1 MDMCHGPLPW
11 QIFRFSIPIL
21 IAGLLSLSFSTA
33 DSIVI
38 GRYGSAQSLGAVG
51 VTSPIVGFL
60 LTVFSGLAVGASVII
75 AQHFG
80 AGDKVQ
86 VRRSVHT
93 AVGIAIIGGL
103 VIMAG
108 AQIAMWPLLRAM
120 RIPADIIHKTCA
132 YMRIYCC
139 GIPMTILYSF
149 CYGILRA
156 VGDTRNATLY
166 LVASGSLNVALN
178 LLFVIVFHLD
188 VKGVAF
194 ATIASQS
201 LSTFL
206 IVRNLHNAHD
216 ACRLSGRLL
225 FRIHRP
231 IVLRMLRIGLP
242 AGFQTAFYSFANLVL
257 VARVGTLPNG
267 ALALAGYAAAL
278 NMENLLWR
286 VAYAYHQTAMSF
298 VGQNYG
304 GHRYGRLRR
313 SIYACIAIQVP
324 IVAILGWGF
333 YLCAEK
339 IVAFYTTDPSAVGD
353 VVMYARLH
361 MKYCFTLYV
370 LCGISEIFAGALRG
384 LGVSLLPAIFSFL
397 GIFVFRMFWVAF
409 AFPLPRFH
417 TMDGLYLCYPF
428 SWLITLLPNAI
439 LLGFHLRHLAH
450 RPPRARAPAAALHP
464 PAGLAAIR
472 S

>member
-21 IAGLLSLSFSTA
+21 LAGFLSLSFSMA

-93 AVGIAIIGGL
+93 AVSIAIIGGL
-103 VIMAG
+103 TIMAI
-108 AQIAMWPLLRAM
+108 AQIAMWPLLKLM
-120 RIPADIIHKTCA
+120 RIPADIIHKTCT

-139 GIPMTILYSF
+139 GIPLTVLYSF
-149 CYGILRA
+149 CYGVLRA

-206 IVRNLHNAHD
+206 IVRNLHHAHD

-225 FRIHRP
+225 FRINRP
-231 IVLRMLRIGLP
+231 IALRMLRIGLP

-257 VARVGTLPNG
+257 VATVGTLPNG
-267 ALALAGYAAAL
+267 ALALAGYAAAI

-286 VAYAYHQTAMSF
+286 VAYAFHQTAMSF

-304 GHRYGRLRR
+304 GQEYGRAKR
-313 SIYACIAIQVP
+313 SVLLCLAIQSP
-324 IVAILGWGF
+324 FVALLGWGF
-333 YLCAEK
+333 YLGAET
-339 IVAFYTTDPSAVGD
+339 IVSFYTTDQSAVGD
-353 VVMYARLH
+353 VVMYARQH

-370 LCGISEIFAGALRG
+370 LCGVGEVLAGALRG
-384 LGVSLLPAIFSFL
+384 LGVSLLPAVFSFL
-397 GIFVFRMFWVAF
+397 GIFVFRMIWVAF
-409 AFPLPRFH
+409 VFPIPRFH
-417 TMDGLYLCYPF
+417 TMAGLYMCYPF
-428 SWLITLLPNAI
+428 SWIIALVPNAF
-439 LLGFHLRHLAH
+439 LLVWHMRRMADPDYRLGQIKRE
-450 RPPRARAPAAALHP
+450 RK
-464 PAGLAAIR
+464 